1 MRPTTIPEYIAA
13 APAVAQPHLKRLHKL
28 LKSVAPEAQE
38 VIKWGQP
45 FFVEPRFVFAFS
57 AHKAHV
63 NFAPTEGGLA
73 AFREEL
79 AAYKTTKNYLQ
90 LPYSEPL
97 PENLIRK
104 IAERRLH
111 SVRMRE
117 DDAFF

>member
-13 APAVAQPHLKRLHKL
+13 APDVAQPHLKKLYKL
-28 LKSVAPEAQE
+28 LQRAAPEARE

-90 LPYSEPL
+90 LPYTEPL
-97 PENLIRK
+97 PEELIRK

-111 SVRMRE
+111 MVRMRE